1 MKPVGGLKKI
11 ILSSFSSFVTILCF
25 AFVLWQSIQCATK
38 YTEKHQGTKLTIE
51 NTAHLPFP
59 AITICGYPAYNLKEL
74 KKCENRYG
82 FKKHSL

>member
-25 AFVLWQSIQCATK
+25 AFVLWQSIQCVTK
-38 YTEKHQGTKLTIE
+38 YTEKDQGTKLSIE

-59 AITICGYPAYNLKEL
+59 AITICGYPVYNLAEI
-74 KKCENRYG
+74 KKCGNRYILMD
-82 FKKHSL
+82 F